1 MDFGGW
7 AVLIDSDRMI
17 VLIKEILKPAAK
29 YERGENL
36 MPLLY
41 AKPTEHAIR
50 ALILLAT
57 QENPKPMTVQ
67 EIAETEDISSHHLA
81 KVMKVLAQNKVI
93 KSSRGPGG
101 GYILLKE
108 ADKITVWDLMG
119 YFEDQ
124 SGFKECALGWTDC
137 QDNDPCPFHDRWGT
151 LRESNQRFLQNVTIE
166 GLAIAALNKKPI
178 YQDTFRD
185 VTKILR
191 KDLGGSPFST

>member
-1 MDFGGW
+1 
-7 AVLIDSDRMI
+7 
-17 VLIKEILKPAAK
+17 
-29 YERGENL
+29 

-50 ALILLAT
+50 ALIILAT

-67 EIAETEDISSHHLA
+67 EIADTEQISSHHLA

-101 GYILLKE
+101 GYTLLKE
-108 ADKITVWDLMG
+108 ADQISVWDIMG

-137 QDNDPCPFHDRWGT
+137 QDEDPCPFHDRWAT

-166 GLAIAALNKKPI
+166 GLAIAALNKKPVFP
-178 YQDTFRD
+178 DSFRE
-185 VTKILR
+185 VGNLLQG
-191 KDLGGSPFST
+191 DLGTPPVSP